1 MAEEKKPKIDLK
13 ARLGKKT
20 VTAPGGPTIPPPVG
34 IPRPPGAG
42 GVPVPPFGGS
52 QRAAPKVDASDPYAS
67 ISADAAPARA
77 EPQAI
82 KVEMSEEVVQAQRKG
97 RVRVIVFAVFTA
109 LVGGAL
115 GYAFGGSVERNKG
128 AENAV
133 AGAHDLAKKV
143 DKANGQ
149 LEKLAD
155 ILKSANEKL
164 ADNKFPDK
172 EVSDLGAVNVPFEGA
187 DLVGTGMG
195 RFKPELV
202 NLLITFAGGAHD
214 VNDQKDT
221 IRDLLSG
228 EKSAIDDFLS
238 QRTKPKVRWAVY
250 LKTGAYG
257 PWAEMQP
264 LPTPFLVTSDQ
275 KGKPYSWPKT
285 FELTD
290 SGKKYKL
297 DRYTGGDPKVEAT
310 NPKIIP
316 VDPTSEGS
324 VCPSD
329 VLLKLRQELGKVET
343 TLKGDKT
350 PGHEKDGLIDT
361 GKALLEKLK
370 AIGAPS

>member
-1 MAEEKKPKIDLK
+1 MADEKKPKIDLK

-34 IPRPPGAG
+34 IPRPPG
-42 GVPVPPFGGS
+42 GVPVPPFGAA
-52 QRAAPKVDASDPYAS
+52 QRPAPKVDASDPYAA

-77 EPQAI
+77 KHQAI

-97 RVRVIVFAVFTA
+97 RARVIVLAVATA
-109 LVGGAL
+109 VVGGAV
-115 GYAFGGSVERNKG
+115 GYSIGSGVERNKG
-128 AENAV
+128 AQNAV
-133 AGAHDLAKKV
+133 AGAHELAKKV
-143 DKANGQ
+143 DKANGE

-155 ILKSANEKL
+155 VLKSANEKL
-164 ADNKFPDK
+164 ADNKFPSK
-172 EVSDLGAVNVPFEGA
+172 EVSELGAVNIPFEGA
-187 DLVGTGMG
+187 DLVGMGMG
-195 RFKPELV
+195 RFKPQLV
-202 NLLITFAGGAHD
+202 NMLIMFAGGTKD
-214 VNDQKDT
+214 VNDQKDN

-228 EKSAIDDFLS
+228 EKTAIDDFLS

-250 LKTGAYG
+250 LKPGAYG

-264 LPTPFLVTSDQ
+264 LPKPFLVSSNQ

-297 DRYTGGDPKVEAT
+297 DRYTGGDPKVEAS

-316 VDPTSEGS
+316 VDPTSQGA

-329 VLLKLRQELGKVET
+329 VLMKLRQELGKVET

-350 PGHEKDGLIDT
+350 PGREKDGLIDT